1 MCECLDPS
9 EEKVER
15 KLLASKM
22 PLADPPH
29 PFPPFQREIEKG
41 KPRTLFLLLW
51 NNFPFY
57 CSPPSVT
64 LPLSLNREEG
74 KREKEIFATKGESP
88 ASPSRCKCR
97 FEDRVTQGVVFTRL
111 RIWEETPTS
120 EAGSK
125 NKERGTF
132 FSRKY
137 TLWGKRQDN
146 NPPELHSSS
155 GLFVRMKGGKGVSN

>member
-9 EEKVER
+9 EETVER

-29 PFPPFQREIEKG
+29 PIPSFQREIERG

-97 FEDRVTQGVVFTRL
+97 FEDRVTQDVVFTWL
-111 RIWEETPTS
+111 RIWEETPTVLLKQ
-120 EAGSK
+120 EQ
-125 NKERGTF
+125 
-132 FSRKY
+132 
-137 TLWGKRQDN
+137 GKRNIFSQGSTPCGESDKIIIHPN
-146 NPPELHSSS
+146 YTAAAVFL
-155 GLFVRMKGGKGVSN
+155 